1 MVRFELTVQIGRSRQ
16 SSPYRE
22 SYSQPRSRSISRTR
36 HHRCSSEDRIP
47 LVERA
52 APPARD
58 DDPASISLPPSPT
71 HNNAEKQSLP
81 SGPRSSYQPLSTFDN
96 EPVPNRPSP
105 AKKSPSPSPKQDGPG
120 SYTDFPPLR
129 RNFILSVIT
138 IAGFFG
144 PLAGGIYLPALPVL
158 EKEFNASA
166 TAINVTVSVFMMTF
180 AFGPLF
186 WSTFADWKGRRP
198 LYLISLAIY
207 ILANVL
213 LAAVPSNYGA
223 LVFLRIVQA
232 FGSASVVSMGAGTV
246 ADITEPKKRAFAM
259 SIFLMGP
266 QCGPVLGPVLG
277 GALAEANWRWIF
289 GFLAI
294 SGGILWLAILFFLP
308 ETLRARVGGGRIY
321 TERPI
326 FFWPPSISSPL
337 APSWERGPPPP
348 VPTLK
353 GYWNLFIYPPIG
365 IVSFN
370 TAMLYSTYFAIAVQL
385 PTELSQRYNW
395 GPSGIGAGFLAV
407 GIAMIVGSLLGGRAS
422 DWRRARA
429 AKQLPEGTKIDPEFR
444 LVDQIWGVLICV
456 LGTLLYG
463 WLVNGSKHPAAVLFA
478 TFLTGFGM
486 NWVFVT
492 TTAFLTECVAQQ
504 AAGAFA
510 LGNLLRNPGAA
521 IASAITPT
529 LVAKMGSGW
538 CFTGLALLDLLLVGT
553 AVILLRLKCPGWR
566 AERAAKIQAGKKVS
580 GSVAIAREGPP
591 PSGGVSRG

>member
-1 MVRFELTVQIGRSRQ
+1 
-16 SSPYRE
+16 
-22 SYSQPRSRSISRTR
+22 
-36 HHRCSSEDRIP
+36 
-47 LVERA
+47 
-52 APPARD
+52 
-58 DDPASISLPPSPT
+58 PS
-71 HNNAEKQSLP
+71 A
-81 SGPRSSYQPLSTFDN
+81 
-96 EPVPNRPSP
+96 
-105 AKKSPSPSPKQDGPG
+105 AKKPPGPNPKQEGSG

-129 RNFILSVIT
+129 RKFILSVIT

-186 WSTFADWKGRRP
+186 WSSFADWKGRRP

-213 LAAVPSNYGA
+213 LASVPANYGA
-223 LVFLRIVQA
+223 LVFLRVLQA
-232 FGSASVVSMGAGTV
+232 FGSSSVVSMGAGSV

-294 SGGILWLAILFFLP
+294 SGGILWLVIMFYLP

-348 VPTLK
+348 IPTLK

-365 IVSFN
+365 IVTLN

-385 PTELSQRYNW
+385 PTELSQRYKW

-429 AKQLPEGTKIDPEFR
+429 VKQLPEGTKIDPEFR
-444 LVDQIWGVLICV
+444 LVDQIWGVLVCV
-456 LGTLLYG
+456 LGTVLYG
-463 WLVNGSKHPAAVLFA
+463 WLVDGTKHPAGVLFA

-521 IASAITPT
+521 IASVITPT
-529 LVAKMGSGW
+529 LVVKMGSGW
-538 CFTGLALLDLLLVGT
+538 CFTGLALLDLLLVGS
-553 AVILLRLKCPGWR
+553 AVILLRIKYPGWR
-566 AERAAKIQAGKKVS
+566 AERAAKMQAMKKV
-580 GSVAIAREGPP
+580 GGP
-591 PSGGVSRG
+591 GG